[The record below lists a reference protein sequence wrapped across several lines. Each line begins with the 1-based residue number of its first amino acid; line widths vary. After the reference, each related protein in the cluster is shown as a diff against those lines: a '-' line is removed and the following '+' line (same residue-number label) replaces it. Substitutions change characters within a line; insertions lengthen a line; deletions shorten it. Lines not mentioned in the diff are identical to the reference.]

1 MNWNL
6 QRLIEPVSPH
16 TFFAE
21 YWEQKPLLV
30 KREPRDFYGSLL
42 TLADIDRVITTY
54 GLFHPDI
61 SVTNKARPVQVEE
74 YTYPTG
80 LIDVARLYQQF
91 ADGGT
96 IILPQLHGRLP
107 ALAALCRSMERE
119 MSIRFQTN
127 IYFTPSNAQGFN
139 AHYDNHDVFVLQ
151 IHGVKR
157 WAIYDTPVQLPFRG
171 QQFNPEVTKPGNVTM
186 EFELHPGDVVYIPR
200 GVMHDANTGDGESLH
215 ITLGVMNTSWT
226 DLLLES
232 LAMVGLRD
240 PAFRRSLPVGFA
252 NQDFDREKAR
262 ATFRELLSRVAELAD
277 VDAAID
283 HFADDLISTRNALLP
298 GQLQQ
303 VQRLAGLTVDAR
315 VGVRPSLI
323 YKIVD
328 RAEGI
333 SLVCYG
339 SAVNFPIQAA
349 EAVRFAASHDDFR
362 IADLPGGLDDAG
374 KLVLVRRLVRE
385 GVLQIV

>member
-1 MNWNL
+1 MSWNL
-6 QRLIEPVSPH
+6 TRLVAPTANQ
-16 TFFAE
+16 TFFDD

-30 KREPRDFYGSLL
+30 QRERRDHFASLL
-42 TLADIDRVITTY
+42 TLEDIDRVITTY

-61 SVTNKARPVQVEE
+61 QIANKMREVRAED
-74 YTYPTG
+74 YTYGTG

-127 IYFTPSNAQGFN
+127 IYFTPSNAQGFK

-151 IHGVKR
+151 IHGSKR
-157 WAIYDTPVQLPFRG
+157 WALYDTPVQLPFRG
-171 QQFNPEVTKPGNVTM
+171 QSFDPAVTKAGNVTM
-186 EFELHPGDVVYIPR
+186 EFELRPGDMVYIPR
-200 GVMHDANTGDGESLH
+200 GVMHDANTGDGASLH
-215 ITLGVMNTSWT
+215 ITLGVLNTSWT

-240 PAFRRSLPVGFA
+240 AAFRHSLPVGYA
-252 NQDFDREKAR
+252 NPDFDREKAR
-262 ATFRELLSRVAELAD
+262 TTFKQLLTRVAELAD
-277 VDAAID
+277 FDSALE
-283 HFADDLISTRNALLP
+283 HFADDLISTRHGLLP

-303 VQRLAGLTVDAR
+303 VQQLPSLTTDSR
-315 VGVRPSLI
+315 VGVRPSLL
-323 YKIVD
+323 YKID
-328 RAEGI
+328 TRPDGI
-333 SLVCYG
+333 SLRCYG
-339 SAVNFPIQAA
+339 SAFNFPAHIAGDI
-349 EAVRFAASHDDFR
+349 EFAVTHADFR
-362 IADLPGGLDDAG
+362 VAELPGTLDDAG

-385 GVLQIV
+385 GVLQIL

>member
-6 QRLIEPVSPH
+6 QRLVEPVSSR
-16 TFFAE
+16 TFFDE
-21 YWEQKPLLV
+21 YWERKPLLV
-30 KREPRDFYGSLL
+30 KRESRDFYGSLL

-61 SVTNKARPVQVEE
+61 TVTNNAHPVRVED
-74 YTYPTG
+74 YTYGTG

-127 IYFTPSNAQGFN
+127 IYFTPGNAQGFK

-151 IHGVKR
+151 ISGVKR
-157 WAIYDTPVQLPFRG
+157 WAIYDTPVELPFRG
-171 QQFNPEVTKPGNVTM
+171 QQFDPEVTMPGDATL
-186 EFELHPGDVVYIPR
+186 EFELRPGDLVYIPR
-200 GVMHDANTGDGESLH
+200 GVMHDASTGDGESLH
-215 ITLGVMNTSWT
+215 ITLGVLATSWT

-252 NQDFDREKAR
+252 NQDFDRESAR
-262 ATFRELLSRVAELAD
+262 ATFRSLLSRIAELAD

-303 VQRLAGLTVDAR
+303 VQRLAGLTADAR

-323 YKIVD
+323 FKIMD
-328 RAEGI
+328 RPEGI

-339 SAVNFPIQAA
+339 SAMNFPSQAA
-349 EAVRFAASHDDFR
+349 EPVRFAVSHDDFR
-362 IADLPGGLDDAG
+362 VAELPGGLDDAG

-385 GVLQIV
+385 GVLRML